1 MNHTNHSLHYIY
13 LMLLN
18 PLLTPSE
25 LNKLGVCPLGINQ
38 MSSPL
43 EGFPFFYTK
52 VDISYNGLAWS
63 RCVLREHPRHPHYK
77 SHHIVL
83 SSLASSTVLPLDHKV
98 YEDNHHANLAHH
110 FILRGLEKT
119 KSVTNS

>member
-13 LMLLN
+13 LTLLN

-52 VDISYNGLAWS
+52 VDISYDGLAWS
-63 RCVLREHPRHPHYK
+63 RCE
-77 SHHIVL
+77 
-83 SSLASSTVLPLDHKV
+83 SSESTLDIPV
-98 YEDNHHANLAHH
+98 TRVITYFYH
-110 FILRGLEKT
+110 FLLHQLFFH
-119 KSVTNS
+119 